1 MNSLVCELGVLKIFK
16 INFFLLYHHTR
27 HHTRLVQRA
36 SPRDPLTSDLAT
48 LNYEVHE
55 VLEHCFRGTS

>member
-16 INFFLLYHHTR
+16 INFFLLYRR
-27 HHTRLVQRA
+27 HQTRLVQRA
-36 SPRDPLTSDLAT
+36 FPGDPLTSDLAT